1 MESLNI
7 AKTQVRRGPSSRAAE
22 PETATAVYG
31 VQSVG
36 GTHFQVCDAFSVN
49 PPGIGESKINEA
61 TCDAGG
67 VPRLNAR
74 VPLGNQSG
82 RHVRDSNFN
91 PRGKR
96 APSESES
103 RSSRPQRIQP
113 KRKPKRLRT
122 NSNGGDPPDSPQTG
136 GVASQETLSDTQMS
150 SGGSEQ
156 RQDQETWL
164 RCTEHEKQTDSERN
178 KGAPTQQQQTGK
190 THGGGAEDSP
200 DIDIDH
206 QGAHPEKSEQ
216 GLLNSRNGTLAN
228 LSP

>member
-122 NSNGGDPPDSPQTG
+122 NSNAGDPPDSPQTG

-156 RQDQETWL
+156 RQVTRRRGSGVQSTKNRQTRKETKEHQRNSSRQAKL
-164 RCTEHEKQTDSERN
+164 TEEAQRILQT
-178 KGAPTQQQQTGK
+178 
-190 THGGGAEDSP
+190 
-200 DIDIDH
+200 
-206 QGAHPEKSEQ
+206 
-216 GLLNSRNGTLAN
+216 
-228 LSP
+228 